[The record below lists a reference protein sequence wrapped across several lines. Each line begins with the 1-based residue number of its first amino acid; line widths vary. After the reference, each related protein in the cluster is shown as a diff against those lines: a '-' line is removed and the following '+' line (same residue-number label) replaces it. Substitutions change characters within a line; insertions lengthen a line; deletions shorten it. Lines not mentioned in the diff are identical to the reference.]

1 MQQEDAQAIS
11 VLVAYLIYLPYVIL
25 YLTAR
30 WRIFRKMGRKGW
42 EAIVPYYNVYVLFKV
57 LYGNGWQMLLL
68 LIPFY
73 NIYVAFKLTFDLAYA
88 FGKGGGFGLGLT
100 FLSMIFSCILAFGK
114 ASFLSPVSDPVDA
127 LPPEPVIVRVDL
139 QRSREAV
146 KELRDLNWMREQGEI
161 GQDLY
166 EEVKSKLLRQI

>member
-73 NIYVAFKLTFDLAYA
+73 NIYVAFKLNFDLAYA

-114 ASFLSPVSDPVDA
+114 ASFHRRFPILSTLCRRSSFARDAGVFLTA
-127 LPPEPVIVRVDL
+127 LPGRPSG
-139 QRSREAV
+139 RS
-146 KELRDLNWMREQGEI
+146 
-161 GQDLY
+161 
-166 EEVKSKLLRQI
+166 

>member
-73 NIYVAFKLTFDLAYA
+73 NIYVAFKLNFDLAYA
-88 FGKGGGFGLGLT
+88 LAGAAVATAVSQLISGLGCLLVILRR
-100 FLSMIFSCILAFGK
+100 FPILSTLC
-114 ASFLSPVSDPVDA
+114 
-127 LPPEPVIVRVDL
+127 R
-139 QRSREAV
+139 RSRLSYASICSAAA
-146 KELRDLNWMREQGEI
+146 KRS
-161 GQDLY
+161 
-166 EEVKSKLLRQI
+166 KSCGT